1 MQSAPISQAE
11 LPIVEIATATVTVKP
26 SSGGGRSLPAKDISD
41 ALFDQT

>member
-1 MQSAPISQAE
+1 
-11 LPIVEIATATVTVKP
+11 VTVKP